1 MVPGLSPGDLEGQR
15 RDRGE
20 VGREARECPG
30 RTKCPVSVVAVD
42 SGNMK
47 IEEWGPL
54 FGGA

>member
-47 IEEWGPL
+47 IE
-54 FGGA
+54 